1 MKFKN
6 QYMGKMSSVRVSIA
20 LKSSNVGYLQ
30 TSYKDYIRNYR
41 ILVRP
46 T

>member
-6 QYMGKMSSVRVSIA
+6 QYMGKVSSVKISIA

-30 TSYKDYIRNYR
+30 TSCKDYIRDYR